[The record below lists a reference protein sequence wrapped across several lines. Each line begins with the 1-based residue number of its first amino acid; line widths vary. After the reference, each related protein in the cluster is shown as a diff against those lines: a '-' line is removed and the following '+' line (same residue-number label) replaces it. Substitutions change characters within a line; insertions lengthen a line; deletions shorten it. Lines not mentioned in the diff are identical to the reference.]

1 MKFINEQNVRTDYW
15 VAIRIPKGIRSVKV
29 YLALPPEHMNQK
41 NVRIEKINLDPI
53 KIVSA
58 GENRIAYFDLNAST
72 RIEVK
77 CRYSSYE
84 ALLSDNSE
92 MLDAKGYEEYTH
104 SEPLIEITPEIKKL
118 ARDIIGDE
126 RDELKQARAIFDWVR
141 ENIRY
146 RRPKTRLGNL
156 ITLRERK
163 GDCGDMSFLF
173 VSLCRSIGIPARC
186 VFGWWTAG
194 PGKVGP
200 HAWAECYTA
209 ESGWIPVDCSIAVL
223 AKRANSLRGLY
234 GFYSGIDIYG
244 IPRDPEYYFGNID
257 NKRIIYSVG
266 TNLLLEPL
274 YPEQEFDRDDYR
286 KWTLNINDREFVFG
300 KESIDGRT
308 LLYLQPFSLF
318 FTRENEKNR
327 KYPSFDIK
335 LYVDAGFGKKLVYL
349 VGIISAILIVPFLV
363 VGSALGFTSIYLI
376 PFTFHTITSILQ
388 YKHVTRVFW
397 CLILFLILLIVSK
410 VL

>member
-1 MKFINEQNVRTDYW
+1 MKLVNERRVKVNYR
-15 VAIRIPKGIRSVKV
+15 VAIKLPKGIKGART
-29 YLALPPEHMNQK
+29 YLALPPEHLNQK
-41 NVRIEKINLDPI
+41 NVCIEKIEPEPI
-53 KIVSA
+53 KIASV
-58 GENRIAYFDLNAST
+58 GENRIASFDLRTST

-84 ALLSDNSE
+84 ALLDDSSG
-92 MLDAKGYEEYTH
+92 MLDTEAFEEYTH
-104 SEPLIEITPEIKKL
+104 SEPLIEITPEIKEL

-126 RDELKQARAIFDWVR
+126 KDELKQARAIFDWVR

-156 ITLRERK
+156 MTLRERK
-163 GDCGDMSFLF
+163 GDCGGMSFLF

-186 VFGWWTAG
+186 VFGWWTVG

-200 HAWAECYTA
+200 HAWAECCTA
-209 ESGWIPVDCSIAVL
+209 KSGWIPVDCSIAVL

-234 GFYSGIDIYG
+234 GFYSGIDICD

-266 TNLLLEPL
+266 TNLLLEPP
-274 YPEQEFDRDDYR
+274 YPEPVFDRDDYR

-300 KESIDGRT
+300 KESIDGRP
-308 LLYLQPFSLF
+308 LFLQPLSLF

-327 KYPSFDIK
+327 KYPSFDSR

-349 VGIISAILIVPFLV
+349 VNIISAIATIPFLV
-363 VGSALGFTSIYLI
+363 VGSALGFTSIFLI
-376 PFTFHTITSILQ
+376 PLAFQAITSILQ

-397 CLILFLILLIVSK
+397 CLILCLVLLITLIL
-410 VL
+410 